1 MEQIALNK
9 IKISY
14 VIKVIFYSWY
24 LFLLRAEMRDGI
36 IGLCYLS
43 KNRGIFRLDIS
54 CANAGKCAAVK
65 VDLGV
70 VWLENIIG

>member
-1 MEQIALNK
+1 MFPYMAYIRILT
-9 IKISY
+9 

-24 LFLLRAEMRDGI
+24 LFLLRAEMSDGI

-43 KNRGIFRLDIS
+43 KNRRIFRLDIS
-54 CANAGKCAAVK
+54 CTNARKCAVVK
-65 VDLGV
+65 GGLGV